1 MNLKLQFPFR
11 LRDHMTEQQDKSAAS
26 IKVIGIIQA
35 YYSLDRKKKQER
47 STEPIR
53 IKGAPGFF
61 QEKMKNSKLKEYLNG
76 FSDDA
81 DISLIVANTQNRKV
95 YETKE
100 VIVMTDVEIP
110 AFVIDVCNER
120 DMDAEEISVCEECER
135 NADNLEGQM
144 DITDFPE
151 VMP

>member
-1 MNLKLQFPFR
+1 
-11 LRDHMTEQQDKSAAS
+11 MTEQQDKNNVSNKVYGLS
-26 IKVIGIIQA
+26 IRK
-35 YYSLDRKKKQER
+35 YSITLATKNQER
-47 STEPIR
+47 SRTSAH
-53 IKGAPGFF
+53 KGYPVPMR
-61 QEKMKNSKLKEYLNG
+61 MKNSKLKEYLNG

-95 YETKE
+95 YEPKE

-135 NADNLEGQM
+135 NTDDLEGQM
-144 DITDFPE
+144 DISDFPE

>member
-1 MNLKLQFPFR
+1 MR
-11 LRDHMTEQQDKSAAS
+11 
-26 IKVIGIIQA
+26 
-35 YYSLDRKKKQER
+35 
-47 STEPIR
+47 
-53 IKGAPGFF
+53 
-61 QEKMKNSKLKEYLNG
+61 MKNSKLKEYLNG

-95 YETKE
+95 YEPKE
-100 VIVMTDVEIP
+100 VIVMTDVENP

-120 DMDAEEISVCEECER
+120 DMDVEEISVCEECER

>member
-1 MNLKLQFPFR
+1 
-11 LRDHMTEQQDKSAAS
+11 MTEQQDKNNVSNVAYGLLVRKYS
-26 IKVIGIIQA
+26 STLVIKN
-35 YYSLDRKKKQER
+35 QER
-47 STEPIR
+47 SRTSAH
-53 IKGAPGFF
+53 KGYPVPMR
-61 QEKMKNSKLKEYLNG
+61 MKNSKLKEYLNG

-95 YETKE
+95 YEPKE

-135 NADNLEGQM
+135 NTDDLEGQM
-144 DITDFPE
+144 DISDFPE